1 MNVEKNEQDWV
12 LLQKNFSLSADQL
25 EALKVYAYML
35 QAWNKNI
42 NVTAIED
49 TQQIIAD
56 HFQDSLTICRY
67 VNFKEVCMIAD
78 VGSGGGFPGLPL
90 KIMFDHLELVI
101 IEVNHKKLQFLQ
113 AVIDALKLKHVY
125 LYDLDWRTFLRQV
138 NLPIELFLARAS
150 LQPGE
155 LLRIFKANSPYNHA
169 QLVYWASQ
177 HWQADRKLMPYVSRD
192 ESYQVGEKK
201 RRYIFFEGNKRLI

>member
-1 MNVEKNEQDWV
+1 
-12 LLQKNFSLSADQL
+12 
-25 EALKVYAYML
+25 ML

-67 VNFKEVCMIAD
+67 VNFQEVRMIAD
-78 VGSGGGFPGLPL
+78 VGSGGGFPGFPL

-113 AVIDALKLKHVY
+113 AVVDALDLKHVH

-150 LQPGE
+150 LQPSE
-155 LLRIFKANSPYNHA
+155 LLRIFKTNSPYRHA
-169 QLVYWASQ
+169 RLVYWASQ
-177 HWQADRKLMPYVSRD
+177 HWQADQKLISYVYRD
-192 ESYQVGEKK
+192 EPYQVGEKK
-201 RRYIFFEGNKRLI
+201 RRYIFFKGDKHLT